1 MENHNFMPD
10 TNESEVL
17 TLAGKEQKTILLV
30 EDDAIAAF
38 AQSMKLQDYGY
49 NVVQALNGHKAIEAV
64 IDNNPVIDLIL
75 MDINLGNNLDGNDV
89 AKIILNDHDIPLL
102 FLSSHTEREVVDKT
116 EDITSY
122 GYVVKDSGIVVLD
135 ASIKMAFRLH
145 EAYQNLKNQRIETD
159 SKKKELQ
166 MFEKRYR
173 RLFETAKDGIIILNA
188 DNGMIVDVNPF
199 LINMLGYSKE
209 QFLKKHIWDIGTKEN
224 VNMSKQMYKELQEK
238 EYVRFEDLPL
248 EAKNGKLTYVE
259 FVSNVYLVDN
269 DRVIQ
274 CNIRDISERV
284 KQEKILIDDME
295 RKESLLKELQHRIK
309 NSFNMITSLIHI
321 RSGITNSEETKNT
334 LEDLSLRVRSISDL
348 YSILYE
354 TDSFNEVQL
363 NRYCI
368 KVINSMFNLSKDITA
383 KVNIEEITVLPLN
396 GATIGMILVELLS
409 NIVKY
414 AFPDP
419 QKGIV
424 NIELKKINSQMVLI
438 VEDNGIGLQK
448 DFDINKIK
456 SVGLHLVNLMVSQL
470 EGNIKF
476 TSDNGTQ
483 IRIEFPEFTPKQ

>member
-1 MENHNFMPD
+1 MENYNFMPN
-10 TNESEVL
+10 TIESEVL

-49 NVVQALNGHKAIEAV
+49 NVVQALNGHRAIEAV
-64 IDNNPVIDLIL
+64 IDNDPVIDLIL
-75 MDINLGNNLDGNDV
+75 MDINLGDNLDGNDV
-89 AKIILNDHDIPLL
+89 AKIILKDHDIPLL

-209 QFLKKHIWDIGTKEN
+209 EFLKKHIWDIGTKEN
-224 VNMSKQMYKELQEK
+224 VMISKQMYKELQEK

-248 EAKNGKLTYVE
+248 EAIDGKLTHVE
-259 FVSNVYLVDN
+259 FVSNVYLVDT
-269 DRVIQ
+269 DKVIQ
-274 CNIRDISERV
+274 CNIRDITNRIKNE
-284 KQEKILIDDME
+284 QILKDDMGK
-295 RKESLLKELQHRIK
+295 KEALLKEIQHRTK
-309 NSFNMITSLIHI
+309 NTFNMITSLIHL
-321 RSGITNSEETKNT
+321 RSSVVRSEETKVV
-334 LEDLSLRVRSISDL
+334 LDDLTLRVKSISDL
-348 YSILYE
+348 YSLLYE
-354 TDSFNEVQL
+354 TQSFYEVEL
-363 NRYCI
+363 KTYCN
-368 KVINSMFNLSKDITA
+368 KVIDSMLNLSKNITL
-383 KVNIEEITVLPLN
+383 NRNLQEIIVPSTNAATV
-396 GATIGMILVELLS
+396 GMIIVELLS
-409 NIVKY
+409 NTIKY
-414 AFPDP
+414 AFPDS
-419 QKGIV
+419 QKGVI
-424 NIELKKINSQMVLI
+424 NIELKEINSQIVLTI
-438 VEDNGIGLQK
+438 EDNGIGLRK
-448 DFDINKIK
+448 DFAITKIK
-456 SVGLHLVNLMVSQL
+456 SVGLHLVTLMVSQL

-476 TSDNGTQ
+476 ISENGTK
-483 IRIEFPEFTPKQ
+483 IIVEFPLG

>member
-1 MENHNFMPD
+1 MENYNFMPN
-10 TNESEVL
+10 TIESEVL

-49 NVVQALNGHKAIEAV
+49 NVVQALNGHRAIEAV
-64 IDNNPVIDLIL
+64 IDNDPVIDLIL
-75 MDINLGNNLDGNDV
+75 MDINLGDNLDGNDV
-89 AKIILNDHDIPLL
+89 AKIILKDHDIPLL

-224 VNMSKQMYKELQEK
+224 VMISKQMYKELQEK

-248 EAKNGKLTYVE
+248 EAIDGKLTHVE
-259 FVSNVYLVDN
+259 FVSNVYLVDT
-269 DRVIQ
+269 DKVIQ
-274 CNIRDISERV
+274 CNIRDITNRIKNE
-284 KQEKILIDDME
+284 QILKDDMGK
-295 RKESLLKELQHRIK
+295 KEALLKEIQHRTK
-309 NSFNMITSLIHI
+309 NTFNMITSLIHL
-321 RSGITNSEETKNT
+321 RSSVVRSEETKVV
-334 LEDLSLRVRSISDL
+334 LDDLTLRVKSISDL
-348 YSILYE
+348 YSLLYE
-354 TDSFNEVQL
+354 TQSFYEVELKTYCNKVIDSMLNLSENITL
-363 NRYCI
+363 NR
-368 KVINSMFNLSKDITA
+368 NLQ
-383 KVNIEEITVLPLN
+383 EIIVPSTNAATV
-396 GATIGMILVELLS
+396 GMIIVELLS
-409 NIVKY
+409 NTIKY
-414 AFPDP
+414 AFPDS
-419 QKGIV
+419 QKGVI
-424 NIELKKINSQMVLI
+424 NIELKEINSQIVLTI
-438 VEDNGIGLQK
+438 EDNGIGLRK
-448 DFDINKIK
+448 DFAITKIK
-456 SVGLHLVNLMVSQL
+456 SVGLHLVTLMVSQL

-476 TSDNGTQ
+476 ISENGTK
-483 IRIEFPEFTPKQ
+483 IIVEFPLG